1 MLKNALVILCSLVV
15 FLATLNGCALSQGY
29 TPRSGTEEILARKVC
44 YAYSMGFYCEDEPS
58 CKLTDIFFRSYER
71 DEYKDIVFLNSEEE
85 AQGYGSDTSVFW
97 PTKTT
102 EDIIDDI
109 NAESVEKKVNP
120 EDFSLG
126 NPVTLED
133 VVVRWQ
139 DVNRLLDRLGENA
152 KTRILVPR
160 NWKQSVTADSAGLD

>member
-1 MLKNALVILCSLVV
+1 MLKKALVILCSLVL
-15 FLATLNGCALSQGY
+15 FLSTLNGCTLSQGY
-29 TPRSGTEEILARKVC
+29 TPRSGTEVVILHKVS

-58 CKLTDIFFRSYER
+58 YKILDIYFRSFER
-71 DEYKDIVFLNSEEE
+71 DEYKDIVFVNSEEE
-85 AQGYGSDTSVFW
+85 AQGYGSDTCVFW

-102 EDIIDDI
+102 KDIIDDI

-160 NWKQSVTADSAGLD
+160 NWKQNVTADATN